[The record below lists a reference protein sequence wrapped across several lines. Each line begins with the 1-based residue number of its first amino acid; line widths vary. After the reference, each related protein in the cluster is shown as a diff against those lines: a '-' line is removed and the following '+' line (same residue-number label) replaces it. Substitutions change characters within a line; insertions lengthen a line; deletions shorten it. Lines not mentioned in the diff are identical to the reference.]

1 MYETARN
8 DPRMLKGYAS
18 WQLIEEVHMTEF
30 LDTLIG
36 WVLSSGIRIVII
48 IVGAFA
54 ALRVFRLLIRKSK
67 KRIAETDKLDVE
79 GQKRAETLA
88 RILEN
93 TLRLVVLIAALLMV
107 LKEIGIN
114 IGPLLAGAGIVGL
127 AVGFGAQSLVK
138 DVISGFFILLENNM
152 DVGDVVS
159 VGGRTGL
166 VESIKLRVTVLRD
179 FEGLVHVVP
188 NGEIA
193 VLTNMTK
200 EYSFAALDIGVA
212 YKEDVDHVIG
222 VLREVGEG
230 MQGDGEYGPLIL
242 EPLEVLGLD
251 SFGDSSV
258 NIKVRFK
265 TRPVKQWIVAREFRR
280 RVKRMFDERGIE
292 IPFPHRTLYIGEA
305 ESTGRFKVE
314 MVPAGEDS

>member
-1 MYETARN
+1 M
-8 DPRMLKGYAS
+8 K
-18 WQLIEEVHMTEF
+18 EF
-30 LDTLIG
+30 IDTLIG
-36 WVLSSGIRIVII
+36 WALSSGIRIVII
-48 IVGAFA
+48 VIGAFVV
-54 ALRVFRLLIRKSK
+54 LRVFSLLIRKSK
-67 KRIAETDKLDVE
+67 KKIAETDKLDVE
-79 GQKRAETLA
+79 GHKRAETLA

-93 TLRLVVLIAALLMV
+93 SLRVVVLIAALLMV

-152 DVGDVVS
+152 NVGDVVS
-159 VGGRTGL
+159 IGGRTGL
-166 VESIKLRVTVLRD
+166 VKAIKLRMTVLRD
-179 FEGLVHVVP
+179 FEGNVHVVP
-188 NGEIA
+188 NGEIT

-212 YKEDVDHVIG
+212 YKEDVDQVIS
-222 VLREVGEG
+222 VLKEVGEG
-230 MQGDGEYGPLIL
+230 MQRDGEYRSLIL

-265 TRPVKQWIVAREFRR
+265 TQPVKQWIVAREFRR
-280 RVKRMFDERGIE
+280 RIKKVFDERGIE

-314 MVPAGEDS
+314 VGAGGG